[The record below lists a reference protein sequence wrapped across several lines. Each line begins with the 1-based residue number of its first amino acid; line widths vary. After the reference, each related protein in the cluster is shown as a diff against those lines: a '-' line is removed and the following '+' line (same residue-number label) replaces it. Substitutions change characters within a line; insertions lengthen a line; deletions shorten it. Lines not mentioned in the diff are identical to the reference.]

1 MISSEVFEKLEF
13 GKVLKYISNYA
24 VTEKGKI
31 KVEQI
36 QPSFDKSQIIYECN
50 IVSEAKDFIIKKGN
64 LPLEFITDLTEE
76 LFNSRIE
83 GAILA
88 PKKILEIKKIAT
100 ISRIVRSLIIKA
112 EDYPLLKELVKSL
125 ISDKNF
131 ENQIDQVLTSDGE
144 VKGNASVDLQK
155 IRKEIIEKRDEL
167 TKSIN
172 KIIKKLKEDD
182 FVREEYLTLRDG
194 RMVIPV
200 KAEHKRHIKGFI
212 HSESSTGQT
221 VYIEPEET
229 LELNN
234 EIVSLT
240 FAEQREIE
248 RILRELTKIIGEK
261 SGELLNSFEII
272 STLDLIFA
280 KANYS
285 IEVMGSVPILDETK
299 NLHIIEGRHPL
310 LIKKIGR
317 NNTVPLTFKLDKEKI
332 IVITGPNAG
341 GKTVVLKTI
350 GLLTLMLQSGIHI
363 PVNSDSNFLIFNKI
377 LLDIGDQQSIEDDL
391 STFSSHLKNIK
402 TIIEEADENS
412 LVLLDEIGT
421 GTDPTEGSAL
431 AKAILIKLLE
441 KSALTFVTTHQGT
454 LKVFA
459 FETEGINNASMQF
472 DHKTLSPTYK
482 FKLGIPGSSYAF
494 EIANKSGLQNE
505 LIQNARKL
513 LDADQHKLEKFIADV
528 EAKSYALEKKLNEL
542 ELENLRLKSLSNL
555 YKSSYEKLEKDK
567 KEIIR
572 KTKEDAE
579 KFVYDLN
586 KKFENTI
593 KKIKESKADK
603 EVIKEGR
610 NVINEI
616 KTDLK
621 KLVLDNDVN
630 FDEVTTLKVGDYV
643 LINNSK
649 SSGQIL
655 EIYKEKNK
663 AIVLIGNIKVIVNLN
678 ELKLSKKSDEK
689 VDNEIYNYIKTT
701 SSNYRLDIRGK
712 RVNEAE
718 FEIIKFVDDA
728 FQSGFDK
735 VEILHGKGTGA
746 LKKLVN
752 EILAAHSGVKQF
764 YYAPIEQGGD
774 GITIVEFK

>member
-100 ISRIVRSLIIKA
+100 ISRTVRSLIIKA

-572 KTKEDAE
+572 KTKEEAE

>member
-100 ISRIVRSLIIKA
+100 ISRTVRSLIIKA

-579 KFVYDLN
+579 KFVCDLN

>member
-100 ISRIVRSLIIKA
+100 ISRTVRSLIIKA

-172 KIIKKLKEDD
+172 KIVKKLKEDD

-472 DHKTLSPTYK
+472 NHKTLSPTYK